1 MMKKFAYTMMMS
13 LAATLAMAQE
23 NNANDSITWSENLDG
38 VTVTRMRRAVKA
50 DVDKIT
56 YDVASDA
63 DAKAS
68 TVLDMLR
75 KVPMVT
81 VDGEDNISVNGSSS
95 FKVYVDGKPNVMMS
109 SAPSQVFKAMPAAM
123 VKSIEVVTDP
133 GAKYDAEGSAGVL
146 NIVMNREAAAAM
158 GGGAVDGYN
167 GNVRMQAGN
176 RGWGGSAFV
185 SGQQGKLSF
194 SANALHNYSK
204 SGKTTTTMEQQQLDG
219 TMPDMTTTST
229 ANPPKTPFTMG
240 NLNLNYDV
248 TPMSSIGLTAGITS
262 FTMKT
267 NSHSSTFFADDYA
280 YGTDTYT
287 KMGRTSFNGS
297 LDYQRFLN
305 AERTSS
311 LTLTYQLTYAPTDNE
326 TDNRFDHVEE
336 NAWMDLTDRFS
347 ENKERTTDH
356 ILQAD
361 YTTPLGAGHTL
372 NAGMKFSHRKA
383 TSDADYYLAGSY
395 AESLSSEYDYTNS
408 ILAGYAEFVGKFGK
422 FGAKAGLRYEQT
434 WQDVAY
440 HLGNGEDF
448 TTSYGNLVPSAN
460 LSYNFAPT
468 TNIGLTYNM
477 RISRPGISY
486 LNPYVDRSNP
496 IALSYGNP
504 DLDTEKIH
512 SVGLVFNTFSSKLM
526 LNVNLRHS
534 FTDNAIEQYSFYDD
548 DNLLNTTFDNT
559 AKTHVTS
566 LNAYVQWMLHKNTR
580 LFLNGGVDY
589 SDLRSQALDLKNS
602 GWHANAMLGLQQ
614 TLPAN
619 IKLGTYLITQTKR
632 QMLQGWSSGFNM
644 LSANLSKSFL
654 GDKLTVSAIAATG
667 LGNGG
672 KLAIETY
679 THGKDFTSYMQIKV
693 PIQSISLS
701 VAYNFGNTTRQFQ
714 QRRSRV
720 ESDYIEHQS
729 QSETI
734 NSTQM
739 GQQ

>member
-1 MMKKFAYTMMMS
+1 MKRTFYTLMMS
-13 LAATLAMAQE
+13 LAATLATAQE
-23 NNANDSITWSENLDG
+23 NNTNVNDSITWSENLDG

-50 DVDKIT
+50 EVDKIT

-158 GGGAVDGYN
+158 GGGTMDGYN
-167 GNVRMQAGN
+167 GNIRVQAGN
-176 RGWGGSAFV
+176 KGWGGSAFA

-194 SANALHNYSK
+194 SANAMYNYSNP
-204 SGKTTTTMEQQQLDG
+204 GTTETIMEQAQLVSSKSA
-219 TMPDMTTTST
+219 MITTSKT
-229 ANPPKTPFTMG
+229 KPKTPFTMG
-240 NLNLNYDV
+240 SLNMNYDV
-248 TPMSSIGLTAGITS
+248 SPMSSIGLTAGITS
-262 FTMKT
+262 FTMK
-267 NSHSSTFFADDYA
+267 SDGYSSTCVDNAYS
-280 YGTDTYT
+280 YGTTMDT
-287 KMGRTSFNGS
+287 KMSRTSFNGS
-297 LDYQRFLN
+297 LDYQHFLN

-311 LTLTYQLTYAPTDNE
+311 LTFTYQLTYAPTDNE
-326 TDNRFDHVEE
+326 SDNRFDTAAETT
-336 NAWMDLTDRFS
+336 WMDLTDRFS
-347 ENKERTTDH
+347 KNAERTTDH
-356 ILQAD
+356 IFQAD

-372 NAGMKFSHRKA
+372 NAGMKFSHRTA
-383 TSDADYYLAGSY
+383 TSDADYYLAGNY
-395 AESLSSEYDYTNS
+395 AETLSSEYDYTNS

-422 FGAKAGLRYEQT
+422 WGAKAGLRYEQT

-448 TTSYGNLVPSAN
+448 KTNYGNLVPSAN
-460 LSYNFAPT
+460 VSYNFAAA
-468 TNIGLTYNM
+468 TNIGLTYTM

-504 DLDTEKIH
+504 DLDTEKTH
-512 SVGLVFNTFSSKLM
+512 SLGLVFNTFSSKLM
-526 LNVNLRHS
+526 LNLNLRHN
-534 FTDNAIEQYSFYDD
+534 FTDNAIEQYSFYDK

-566 LNAYVQWMLHKNTR
+566 LNAYVQWMAHKNTR

-589 SDLRSQALDLKNS
+589 SDLRSQALDLKNN

-614 TLPAN
+614 TMPAN
-619 IKLGTYLITQTKR
+619 IKLGAYLITQTKR

-644 LSANLSKSFL
+644 LTANISKSFL
-654 GDKLTVSAIAATG
+654 GDKLTVSAIATTG

-672 KLAIETY
+672 KLAIETN
-679 THGKDFTSYMQIKV
+679 THGSDFANRMQIKV
-693 PIQSISLS
+693 PMQSVSLS

-720 ESDYIEHQS
+720 ESDYIEHQT

-734 NSTQM
+734 NNTQM